1 MTKKVWKYDNEY
13 WVIHRS
19 IPEQQM
25 TPRAHGFNSDDINK
39 MVRIWVE
46 WLRDNCSDI
55 HKVFHKDG
63 RFLFCEQIKT
73 AEIL

>member
-1 MTKKVWKYDNEY
+1 
-13 WVIHRS
+13 
-19 IPEQQM
+19 M